1 MSGPQIAIV
10 SRRCWPHD
18 DGPSRQRFHLAQS
31 LVEAGYRVTIVVPGD
46 NLPIPAKSK
55 LGRVQ
60 VERLPTA
67 PKHGWSVWRH
77 LWILARWLRS
87 HQDQLAAVYV
97 DHLQYDAFVATSTL
111 DRQGIP
117 VIAMAHEEDLSW
129 RDTARFGRRVF
140 DRAVQAT
147 RIVCNH
153 QDLADKFAAQGIPA
167 DKLMTILPGIPKRDY
182 VSPQEKASARAAINS
197 ANNQLT
203 IPDNVPLAILVGE
216 LNETSGAVPLT
227 AVWSRIVRRWPNAHL
242 VLVGEGTE
250 LGVLNRQ
257 VYRLNLDQRVLMPGM
272 FEEFDDLLAAAD
284 LFVSPAT
291 HCTTLLLEAIVAGTP
306 VVAADTPQSRDWL
319 GPTLSEQLIPA
330 DNQDCLYEA
339 ILEVLDQSQQAN
351 SRASDARDLLLQ
363 RFPLEKFLCQHRE
376 LLVQLDVTP

>member
-31 LVEAGYRVTIVVPGD
+31 LVEAGYRVTIVVPSD
-46 NLPIPAKSK
+46 LRPIPSKAK
-55 LGRVQ
+55 LGQVQ

-67 PKHGWSVWRH
+67 PNHGWSMWRH
-77 LWILARWLRS
+77 LWILARWLRN

-111 DRQGIP
+111 DVQQIP
-117 VIAMAHEEDLSW
+117 VIVTAHEEDLSW
-129 RDTARFGRRVF
+129 QDSARFGRRVF
-140 DRAVQAT
+140 DRALQAT
-147 RIVCNH
+147 RIICDH
-153 QDLADKFAAQGIPA
+153 QEQA
-167 DKLMTILPGIPKRDY
+167 DKLAALGIPSEKLTTILPGIPKCEDA
-182 VSPQEKASARAAINS
+182 SPQRKAAARAAINS
-197 ANNQLT
+197 ASNQLT
-203 IPDNVPLAILVGE
+203 IPDNVPLALLVGE

-227 AVWSRIVRRWPNAHL
+227 AVWSRIVRRWPNARL
-242 VLVGEGTE
+242 LLVGEGSE

-257 VYRLNLDQRVLMPGM
+257 VYRLNLEQRVLIPGK
-272 FEEFDDLLAAAD
+272 FEEVEDLLTAAD
-284 LFVSPAT
+284 LFVSPST
-291 HCTTLLLEAIVAGTP
+291 HCSTLLLEAIATGTP

-319 GPTLSEQLIPA
+319 DSMLSERLIPA

-351 SRASDARDLLLQ
+351 AQAIDTRELLQ
-363 RFPLEKFLCQHRE
+363 RRFPLEKYLCQHRE
-376 LLVQLDVTP
+376 LLAQLDVTP